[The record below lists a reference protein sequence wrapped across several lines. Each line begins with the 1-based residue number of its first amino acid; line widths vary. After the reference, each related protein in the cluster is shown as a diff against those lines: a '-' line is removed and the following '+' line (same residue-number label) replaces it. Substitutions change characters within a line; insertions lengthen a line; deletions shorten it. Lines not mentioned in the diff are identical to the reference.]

1 MVDRLTDAMN
11 DRARQTNH
19 EGLNEEI
26 VNLLRLAALLHDVG
40 HGTMSHVSENAMAYF
55 EELDSLKKDFADEHS
70 VETKIQLSEI
80 AAFYLLRS
88 PAFHE
93 LLQAAQETTND
104 HVLPQD
110 AVQLIS
116 GIIVGQQIDPRIPL
130 LQELISGP
138 FDADKLDYITRDAT
152 MAGVPIVTDVP
163 RLVQKVRL
171 QTLTEA
177 ELPKDIGEKIR
188 GGFRTYLF
196 TGVAISGNR
205 TLDELMLGRTLL
217 HDKIYRHQKVR
228 VAEAM
233 VASALIELA
242 ALLNVPPWQLV
253 YQLSDEQLLNMSVEE
268 LRWRQGG
275 SWAPDQDDRATLI
288 VDLLARLRNRELLV
302 RSYAFAQNMALD
314 PYRADSAQRVGL
326 MQVLGLD
333 PTELRE
339 LAREIANEI
348 LNMRS
353 LLKEGPFNSI
363 APESLSAYIW
373 VDPPDSTNRRG
384 GTPRAFL
391 IPESGAP
398 IRFRDESGETK
409 GWANAYRS
417 TRDIG
422 FVFAPVEAS
431 SYAYLATEK
440 LLRTRFGIRS
450 PNSMLELAKHN
461 AKELDALRRR
471 LALAGFYDDLPLDLR
486 PMPPD
491 LLSVAGRRLVAET
504 CQGLAQF
511 EGIYREGFPHQTV
524 EVSEERIIDWIRQLM
539 TTLPLTRWSLH
550 TISEC

>member
-1 MVDRLTDAMN
+1 MVAPLE
-11 DRARQTNH
+11 
-19 EGLNEEI
+19 EGL
-26 VNLLRLAALLHDVG
+26 G
-40 HGTMSHVSENAMAYF
+40 
-55 EELDSLKKDFADEHS
+55 ELEDAADEI
-70 VETKIQLSEI
+70 K
-80 AAFYLLRS
+80 
-88 PAFHE
+88 
-93 LLQAAQETTND
+93 ETTND

-188 GGFRTYLF
+188 GGFCTYLF
-196 TGVAISGNR
+196 TGVLSRSYLLVSIYLVVKKCAAQHQFIECPISRDGN
-205 TLDELMLGRTLL
+205 
-217 HDKIYRHQKVR
+217 
-228 VAEAM
+228 M

-314 PYRADSAQRVGL
+314 SYRADSAQRVGL

-409 GWANAYRS
+409 GWADAYLS

-461 AKELDALRRR
+461 AKELDAC
-471 LALAGFYDDLPLDLR
+471 
-486 PMPPD
+486 
-491 LLSVAGRRLVAET
+491 E
-504 CQGLAQF
+504 
-511 EGIYREGFPHQTV
+511 EG
-524 EVSEERIIDWIRQLM
+524 
-539 TTLPLTRWSLH
+539 
-550 TISEC
+550 